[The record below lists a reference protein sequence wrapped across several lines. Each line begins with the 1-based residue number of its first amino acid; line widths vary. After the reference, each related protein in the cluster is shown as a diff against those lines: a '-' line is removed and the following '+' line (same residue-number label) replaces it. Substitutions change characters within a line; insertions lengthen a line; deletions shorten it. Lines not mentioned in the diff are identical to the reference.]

1 MAPTHQQLCHSR
13 LQGRGWSVPR
23 DNEGTSLL
31 PISRSIPESD
41 PTCVPSAEIPLHE
54 VMFSNVISRSA
65 PCDEA
70 TQPGP
75 GTYPTHRPA
84 GLGWIKVDAA
94 TKEVQILRREV
105 ELLNQNLLETTV
117 LNNDFKIQNE
127 NLRGVNQQTLLRALF
142 RSGPFVQIAT
152 ASATRRMYGKE
163 SNYIWTILETHLVI
177 YKSDGASPDLPKSN
191 AVHQTSDMGPLPPSF
206 TAATAIIVV
215 YFPTLSSPEPESVC
229 LPRLASPFSPD
240 HENKQPSTQASPNKN
255 EHFTTHLVSESS
267 LEQATPIPSNKI
279 MEWLAKDPGLEV
291 ELSTITTYFS
301 LSGKS
306 YGDMETI
313 KWQLVQNLVDYPL
326 DGVRSYFLF
335 PPGDISTNDIPN
347 KVEWIIHQN
356 QGLGYSG
363 VWQYDGEKA
372 ALLLPRQDNMP
383 HGLFVLLASTVL
395 RCLENSPSV
404 MLSEIQS
411 DGIHIL
417 VLAYTEPEPDKD
429 AIQFVCNLA
438 CPFVWTSRIEDPSQR
453 SAKLREMLYQDRM
466 PMLDKYMGPF
476 FNGNQG
482 RYLVDL

>member
-1 MAPTHQQLCHSR
+1 
-13 LQGRGWSVPR
+13 
-23 DNEGTSLL
+23 
-31 PISRSIPESD
+31 
-41 PTCVPSAEIPLHE
+41 
-54 VMFSNVISRSA
+54 
-65 PCDEA
+65 
-70 TQPGP
+70 
-75 GTYPTHRPA
+75 
-84 GLGWIKVDAA
+84 
-94 TKEVQILRREV
+94 
-105 ELLNQNLLETTV
+105 
-117 LNNDFKIQNE
+117 
-127 NLRGVNQQTLLRALF
+127 
-142 RSGPFVQIAT
+142 
-152 ASATRRMYGKE
+152 MYGKE

-306 YGDMETI
+306 YGDMVRFFSCPDVETCRSIWHAPATPNNAVDSPLQSEADGILKETI